1 MADMAA
7 RDTIDRLLRSQDR
20 LRESADRTSV
30 AFYRLEQYARRA
42 ALAVLRMVGAKFPNN
57 PKNSISI
64 SIQSSDN
71 KDSKDDFTESV
82 KKMNEL
88 LEKLSNKD
96 EKSKWKQAVEVADDI
111 SKFTGY
117 IGVINDTWDIVNKT
131 KEIFNKN
138 KSSNAAQQ
146 IVCVCKCCCDDKK
159 TPPSDGPDRGNK
171 RSSARRIPRTRT
183 RGGDGGTRR
192 SPLDKSAGE
201 RTKSNLPSNKS
212 TAEANKPIADSE
224 KKPRRK
230 ADVVPFPTKADTT
243 QPPKIPEETLG
254 DKTKPVTPGPS
265 KESDIKDN
273 QPTNLDDKTRP
284 STSPDSKKP
293 PGPGPG
299 SNNFVSGSGGFK
311 AFEGL
316 SKLGKSAMKYL
327 GGSNPLGRT
336 ALGMMSIAAAEDKT
350 AAVVDTLASAGG
362 ATVGSIIGSA
372 ILPGVGT
379 VVGGMVGG
387 WLGEK
392 AGRFINNSGW
402 FGKKKKEEESGPPV
416 NSAALSSPASNLSL
430 YPASTPLPPPGPG
443 YPAVPNNTD
452 LPAPTYNISVE
463 GVQLNMPKEE
473 IDEESLARK
482 IGWEIVSKMKLA
494 MDNRVAT

>member
-1 MADMAA
+1 MAEMAA
-7 RDTIDRLLRSQDR
+7 RDTIDRLLQSQDR
-20 LRESADRTSV
+20 LRESADRIAV
-30 AFYRLEQYARRA
+30 AFYRLEQYAQRA
-42 ALAVLRMVGAKFPNN
+42 ALALSRVVWGKLPRNSENTVTINIQNN
-57 PKNSISI
+57 N
-64 SIQSSDN
+64 N
-71 KDSKDDFTESV
+71 KDSTDFSKSV
-82 KKMNEL
+82 KKMNDL

-96 EKSKWKQAVEVADDI
+96 EKTKWKQAVEMADDI

-117 IGVINDTWDIVNKT
+117 ISVVNDAWDIVDKT
-131 KEIFNKN
+131 KALFNKN
-138 KSSNAAQQ
+138 KSSDAAQQ

-171 RSSARRIPRTRT
+171 RSSARRIPNTRT
-183 RGGDGGTRR
+183 RGGDEGTRR

-201 RTKSNLPSNKS
+201 RTKPNLPSNKS
-212 TAEANKPIADSE
+212 TAETNKPIEDSE
-224 KKPRRK
+224 KKPHRK
-230 ADVVPFPTKADTT
+230 ENVVPFPNKADTT
-243 QPPKIPEETLG
+243 KPPAIPEETLG
-254 DKTKPVTPGPS
+254 DKTNPVTPGPS
-265 KESDIKDN
+265 KETDTKDK
-273 QPTNLDDKTRP
+273 QPTNLDDKTRS
-284 STSPDSKKP
+284 STPPDSKKP

-299 SNNFVSGSGGFK
+299 SNNFMSGSGGFK

-316 SKLGKSAMKYL
+316 GKLGKSAMKYL

-402 FGKKKKEEESGPPV
+402 FGKKTKEAEDGPPA
-416 NSAALSSPASNLSL
+416 NSAALSNPAANLSL
-430 YPASTPLPPPGPG
+430 YPSSTPLPISGPG
-443 YPAVPNNTD
+443 SLAAPNPAD